1 MHALTTF
8 HPGSSFLRFGAWSV
22 LLHISAV
29 AMIGVLHVTRPADSA
44 LSRVTVTLLESPTP
58 VSNNAPP
65 VAPQQVPPSPRL
77 LRLPPQHSTT
87 APDIPQPPTR
97 HAVPQEQQTAG
108 IGKPNATTVWT
119 SHEVSTPAFSTTHP
133 YAPDAP
139 KTFRDATADRK
150 GLRTPVRPIKSDRPP
165 YPYTARERD
174 GKAPSCCDSPSLVR
188 ERWNR
193 PPFTP
198 VPDSPSLTRAPFRQ
212 YKRGDLN
219 RRKTGNFPFPR
230 RWSCRSNSPL
240 VIRNTRGTA

>member
-29 AMIGVLHVTRPADSA
+29 AMVGVLHVTRPADSA

-77 LRLPPQHSTT
+77 LRLPPQHPTT

-150 GLRTPVRPIKSDRPP
+150 GLRTPARPIKSDHPP
-165 YPYTARERD
+165 YPYTASKQGWEGTVVLRLTVSREGIVEQAAIHTSSGFPILDESALQAVQAWRFEPAKD
-174 GKAPSCCDSPSLVR
+174 GEFPISATVEQPIR
-188 ERWNR
+188 
-193 PPFTP
+193 F
-198 VPDSPSLTRAPFRQ
+198 A
-212 YKRGDLN
+212 LN
-219 RRKTGNFPFPR
+219 DP
-230 RWSCRSNSPL
+230 
-240 VIRNTRGTA
+240 